1 MQGKGLIRFSA
12 VFLIVV
18 CIYQL
23 LFTWKV
29 NQVEKGA
36 IQYSESSI
44 SSEEATT
51 LFPDNLRMQSL
62 YNDSISE
69 LRRIVKN
76 RYLDSISSE
85 KVFNLLVTQ
94 YTYRECKERQLNLG
108 LDLQGGMSVV
118 LQVSLKELLIS
129 MSDNSTDKNFLKA
142 LDLAEEKQSTST
154 SDFITLFYD
163 AFKEIAP
170 GSRLA
175 PIFATRDYKDIIPFA
190 ATDQE
195 VLKVIRE
202 ESESAIRRTFNIISS
217 RIDQFGVTQP
227 NLTLEP
233 SRGRIIVELAGVD
246 NPTRVRKLLQAT
258 ASLEFWE
265 TYKVSEI
272 GGYLNDANTAIR
284 EHLELQSGSKSE
296 TSELSETP
304 TLISSDSNEDTTTS
318 LLDKISSS
326 TGDSL
331 EDGDS
336 TEFSM
341 EEFQQENPLF
351 SVLQP
356 NINSSNQYVESPIVG
371 FARARDTATI
381 NSYLRLETVMDIFP
395 RELSFK
401 WGAKPFDEENPYFSL
416 YAIKKLINDDR
427 PPLDGS
433 AVVAARQDIGQTGEI
448 IVEMRMNSEGA
459 AIWKKLTGQNV
470 NRHIAVVLDDVVYS
484 APVVNQEI
492 AGGTSQISGG
502 FTIQEAQDLA
512 NILKTGKLPARA
524 QIIEENI
531 VGPSLGKESVAA
543 GVRSLIM
550 AFLIVMGFMVLYYA
564 GGGIVSDLV
573 LLFNV
578 LLIFGVLAA
587 LGATLTLPGM
597 AGIVLTIGMAVDAN
611 VIIFERIREEML
623 KGKVLKLAIADG
635 YKNSYSAIIDGN
647 VTTLI
652 TAIILAWVG
661 MGPVLGFA
669 TILIIGILSSLF
681 TAVLVSR
688 MLVDTWVEK
697 GKEIKFSTPI
707 SEKIFSGLNMDFLG
721 MRKAVYIISGTMIS
735 IAIASMVFK
744 GFQLGVDFKGGRDY
758 QVQMESSANTTE
770 IKSSLDN
777 VFGTGTVVK
786 TIGSSNKIKVSTA
799 YKIGEKGEEADRAVD
814 STLFNGLKPFFNE
827 NLTFERFRSQNIL
840 SSLKVDPTISVDIKR
855 SSIIAILLSLL
866 AISFYILIRF
876 RKWQFSVGAVASIV
890 HDTLFVLGVFSLFS
904 AIMPFS
910 MELDQAFIAAILTV
924 IGYSLNDTV
933 VVFDRIREYLGL
945 YPKKPMKEVVN
956 DAIASTLNRTVIT
969 SFTTLMVVAITF
981 VFGGEVIRGF
991 SFALLIGILVGT
1003 YSSIF
1008 VASTIMFDL
1017 TKDKK
1022 VETSTSSTS
1031 IAKKG
1036 ARK

>member
-1 MQGKGLIRFSA
+1 MIRFSA

-23 LFTWKV
+23 LFTFKV
-29 NQVEKGA
+29 NQIEKGA
-36 IQYSESSI
+36 VQYAENAVGA
-44 SSEEATT
+44 EDATS
-51 LFPDNLRMQSL
+51 LYPDDLKAQTF
-62 YNDSISE
+62 YNDSVGE
-69 LRRIVKN
+69 LRRLVKN
-76 RYLDSISSE
+76 RYLDSISTE
-85 KVFNLLVTQ
+85 KVFNLLITQ

-129 MSDNSTDKNFLKA
+129 MSDNNTDKNFLKA
-142 LDLAEEKQSTST
+142 LDLAEQKQANSTA
-154 SDFITLFYD
+154 DFITLFYESY
-163 AFKEIAP
+163 KEVAP

-175 PIFATRDYKDIIPFA
+175 PIFATRDYKDLIPFA
-190 ATDQE
+190 STDQE

-202 ESESAIRRTFNIISS
+202 EAESAIRRTFNIISS

-233 SRGRIIVELAGVD
+233 TRGRIIVELAGVD
-246 NPTRVRKLLQAT
+246 NPSRVRKLLQAT

-272 GGYLNDANTAIR
+272 GGYLNDANTAIK
-284 EHLELQSGSKSE
+284 EYLELQKKVTE
-296 TSELSETP
+296 TESILEPSALTP
-304 TLISSDSNEDTTTS
+304 TDAKKDTTKA
-318 LLDKISSS
+318 LLDKLSL
-326 TGDSL
+326 TGDSVDADDDK
-331 EDGDS
+331 EA
-336 TEFSM
+336 SM
-341 EEFQQENPLF
+341 EEFMQENPLF
-351 SVLQP
+351 SILQP

-371 FARARDTATI
+371 FSRARDTATI
-381 NSYLRLETVMDIFP
+381 NGYLRLATVRDIFP

-401 WGAKPFDEENPYFSL
+401 WGAKPFDDENPYFSL

-433 AVVAARQDIGQTGEI
+433 AIVSARQNIDQTGQI
-448 IVEMRMNSEGA
+448 IVEMKMNSEGA

-470 NRHIAVVLDDVVYS
+470 KRHIAVVLDDVVYS

-492 AGGTSQISGG
+492 SGGTSQISGG

-531 VGPSLGKESVAA
+531 VGPSLGKESITA
-543 GVRSLIM
+543 GLRSLVI
-550 AFLIVMGFMVLYYA
+550 AFIIVMAFMVLYYS

-611 VIIFERIREEML
+611 VIIFERIREELL
-623 KGKVLKLAIADG
+623 KGKVLKTAIADG

-688 MLVDTWVEK
+688 MLVDSWVEK
-697 GKEIKFSTPI
+697 GKEIKFSTSL
-707 SEKIFSGLNMDFLG
+707 SERLLSGINMDFLG
-721 MRKAVYIISGTMIS
+721 AGKIVYGISGTMIA
-735 IAIASMVFK
+735 IAIASMIFK
-744 GFQLGVDFKGGRDY
+744 GFQMGVDFKGGRDY
-758 QVQMESSANTTE
+758 QVQMEKAVNTVE
-770 IKSSLDN
+770 VKSSLDK
-777 VFGTGTVVK
+777 VFGGGTVVK

-799 YKIGEKGEEADRAVD
+799 YKIGEKGEEADKAVD
-814 STLFNGLKPFFNE
+814 STLFSGLKPFISE
-827 NLTFERFRSQNIL
+827 NITFDVFRSQYIL
-840 SSLKVDPTISVDIKR
+840 SSLKVDPTISTDIKR

-866 AISFYILIRF
+866 AISLYILVRF
-876 RKWQFSVGAVASIV
+876 RKWQFSVGAVASLV

-904 AIMPFS
+904 TILPFS
-910 MELDQAFIAAILTV
+910 LELDQAFIAAILTV

-933 VVFDRIREYLGL
+933 VVFDRIREYIGL
-945 YPKKPMKEVVN
+945 HPKKPLKDVVN

-969 SFTTLMVVAITF
+969 SFTTLLVVAITF

-1022 VETSTSSTS
+1022 PEIQTGAASVT
-1031 IAKKG
+1031 KKPG
-1036 ARK
+1036 KK

>member
-12 VFLIVV
+12 IFLIVV

-23 LFTWKV
+23 LFTFKV

-36 IQYSESSI
+36 VQYAEKAVKA
-44 SSEEATT
+44 EDAA
-51 LFPDNLRMQSL
+51 SL
-62 YNDSISE
+62 YPNDLKSQTFYNDSVGE
-69 LRRIVKN
+69 MRRLVKN
-76 RYLDSISSE
+76 RYLDSISTE
-85 KVFNLLVTQ
+85 KVFNLLITQ

-129 MSDNSTDKNFLKA
+129 MSDNNTDKNFLKA
-142 LDLAEEKQSTST
+142 LDLAEQKQASSTA
-154 SDFITLFYD
+154 DFITLFYD
-163 AFKEIAP
+163 SYKEVAP

-175 PIFATRDYKDIIPFA
+175 PIFATRDYKDLIPFA
-190 ATDQE
+190 STDQE
-195 VLKVIRE
+195 VLKVIRDE
-202 ESESAIRRTFNIISS
+202 AESAIRRTFNIISS

-233 SRGRIIVELAGVD
+233 TRGRIIVELAGVD
-246 NPTRVRKLLQAT
+246 NPSRVRKLLQAT

-272 GGYLNDANTAIR
+272 GGYLNDANTAIK
-284 EHLELQSGSKSE
+284 EYLELEKNVTEAESVLEPSALTPAGE
-296 TSELSETP
+296 TK
-304 TLISSDSNEDTTTS
+304 EDTSKT
-318 LLDKISSS
+318 LLDKIST
-326 TGDSL
+326 TGDSAETD
-331 EDGDS
+331 EDK
-336 TEFSM
+336 EASM
-341 EEFQQENPLF
+341 EEFMQENPLF
-351 SVLQP
+351 SILQP
-356 NINSSNQYVESPIVG
+356 NINSNNQYVESPIVG
-371 FARARDTATI
+371 FSRARDTAII
-381 NSYLRLETVMDIFP
+381 NGYLKLSTVKDIFP

-401 WGAKPFDEENPYFSL
+401 WGAKPFDDENPYFSL

-433 AVVAARQDIGQTGEI
+433 AIVSARQNIDQTGQI
-448 IVEMRMNSEGA
+448 IVEMNMNSEGA

-470 NRHIAVVLDDVVYS
+470 NKHIAVVLDNVVYS

-492 AGGTSQISGG
+492 SGGTSQISGG

-531 VGPSLGKESVAA
+531 VGPSLGKESIAA
-543 GVRSLIM
+543 GLRSLVI
-550 AFLIVMGFMVLYYA
+550 AFLIVMAFMVLYYSS
-564 GGGIVSDLV
+564 GGIVSDLV
-573 LLFNV
+573 LLLNV

-611 VIIFERIREEML
+611 VIIFERIREELL
-623 KGKVLKLAIADG
+623 KGKVLKTAIADG

-688 MLVDTWVEK
+688 MLIDTWVEK
-697 GKEIKFSTPI
+697 GKGIKFSTTL
-707 SEKIFSGLNMDFLG
+707 SEKLFSGINLDFLG
-721 MRKAVYIISGTMIS
+721 TRKIVYGISGTFIA
-735 IAIASMVFK
+735 IAIASMIFK
-744 GFQLGVDFKGGRDY
+744 GFQMGVDFKGGRDY
-758 QVQMESSANTTE
+758 QVQMEKAVNTTE
-770 IKSSLDN
+770 IKASLDK
-777 VFGTGTVVK
+777 VFGGGTVVK

-799 YKIGEKGEEADRAVD
+799 YKIGEKGEQADKAVD
-814 STLFNGLKPFFNE
+814 STLFNGLKPFISE
-827 NLTFERFRSQNIL
+827 NITFDVFRSQFIQ
-840 SSLKVDPTISVDIKR
+840 SSLKVDPTISTDIKR
-855 SSIIAILLSLL
+855 SSIIAVLLSLL
-866 AISFYILIRF
+866 AISLYILVRF
-876 RKWQFSVGAVASIV
+876 RKWQFSVGAVASLI

-904 AIMPFS
+904 TILPFS
-910 MELDQAFIAAILTV
+910 LELDQAFIAAILTV

-933 VVFDRIREYLGL
+933 VVFDRIREYIGL
-945 YPKKPMKEVVN
+945 HPKKPLKDVVN
-956 DAIASTLNRTVIT
+956 DAIASTLNRTVMT
-969 SFTTLMVVAITF
+969 SFTTLLVVAITF
-981 VFGGEVIRGF
+981 IFGGEVIRGF

-1017 TKDKK
+1017 TKNKNPEIQTGTATVTKK
-1022 VETSTSSTS
+1022 PG
-1031 IAKKG
+1031 KK
-1036 ARK
+1036 

>member
-36 IQYSESSI
+36 IQYSERSI
-44 SSEEATT
+44 SSEDASA
-51 LFPDNLRMQSL
+51 LFPDDLRMQSL

-76 RYLDSISSE
+76 RYLDSVSSE

-142 LDLAEEKQSTST
+142 LDLAEEKQSSST
-154 SDFITLFYD
+154 SDFITLFYES
-163 AFKEIAP
+163 FKEIAP

-175 PIFATRDYKDIIPFA
+175 PVFATRDYKDVIPFA

-202 ESESAIRRTFNIISS
+202 EAESAIRRTFNIISS

-284 EHLELQSGSKSE
+284 EHLELQSFKNGA
-296 TSELSETP
+296 SELSATP
-304 TLISSDSNEDTTTS
+304 TLLSTDSKEDTTKS
-318 LLDKISSS
+318 LLDKISAATEDTAADGESS
-326 TGDSL
+326 
-331 EDGDS
+331 
-336 TEFSM
+336 EFSM

-381 NSYLRLETVMDIFP
+381 NSYLRLETVTDIFP

-401 WGAKPFDEENPYFSL
+401 WGAKPFDKDNPYFSL

-484 APVVNQEI
+484 APIVNQEI
-492 AGGTSQISGG
+492 GGGTSQISGG

-543 GVRSLIM
+543 GMRSLIM

-564 GGGIVSDLV
+564 GGGIISDLV

-611 VIIFERIREEML
+611 VIIFERIREEIL

-697 GKEIKFSTPI
+697 GKDIKFSTPI
-707 SEKIFSGLNMDFLG
+707 SEKIFSGFNMDFLG
-721 MRKAVYIISGTMIS
+721 MRKLVYIISGTMIS

-758 QVQMESSANTTE
+758 QIQMESSANTTQ

-799 YKIGEKGEEADRAVD
+799 YKIGEKGEAADRAVD
-814 STLFNGLKPFFNE
+814 STLFTGLKPFYNE
-827 NLTFERFRSQNIL
+827 NLTFEMFRSQNIL
-840 SSLKVDPTISVDIKR
+840 SSLKVDPTISVDIKK

-866 AISFYILIRF
+866 AISLYILIRF

-945 YPKKPMKEVVN
+945 YPKKQMNEVVN

-1022 VETSTSSTS
+1022 VETSTTTSSV
-1031 IAKKG
+1031 AKKG